1 MIIYQVLPRLW
12 GRGRFSDW
20 KAPAFDYLKH
30 LGADAVWFTGIPRH
44 SSGKPFVKGNPG
56 SPYAIEDYF
65 DVNPYLA
72 DKPEKRIEEF
82 KALVGRCHRAGLRVI
97 TDLVPNHVS
106 PDCSDVPTHPYCDYD
121 WTDTRKID
129 YSAPGAWEAMK
140 RVALFWAD
148 LGVDG
153 FRCDMAEL
161 VPLDFLVWLTAEVRR
176 KHPGFIFIAEV
187 YDKANY
193 RPFLQQ
199 ACFDLL
205 YDKSGFYD
213 IVRAI
218 LTEGRSVRELSSNW
232 QRLSDLQG
240 GMLNF
245 LENHDE
251 QRLASPQFAGS
262 PEKGYAALAFG
273 ALFNDASFM
282 IYAGQELGEAA
293 PEAADGRTSI
303 FNNVRVSTLQDS
315 PLPHSGNPV
324 LQRYRAIL
332 AYSAKFRGLA
342 NWDLCYCNADS
353 PGFDPDRHFAFVRY
367 GSGGAWVVLCNFGC
381 KAAKCSILLPEPL
394 RRAAGRAMPH
404 SITLEAAPWDAAIR
418 KIY

>member
-1 MIIYQVLPRLW
+1 MIVYQVLPRLW

-20 KAPAFDYLKH
+20 KVPAFNYVKS
-30 LGADAVWFTGIPRH
+30 LGADCIWYTGIPRH
-44 SSGKPFVKGNPG
+44 ASGKDYVKGDPG
-56 SPYAIEDYF
+56 SPYSIEDYY

-72 DKPEKRIEEF
+72 DDPDRRLEEF
-82 KALVGRCHRAGLRVI
+82 KALVERTHAAGLKVI

-106 PDCSDVPTHPYCDYD
+106 PDCTDVPTLPYCDYD

-129 YSAPGAWEAMK
+129 YSAPGAWESMK
-140 RVALFWAD
+140 SIALFWAG

-161 VPLDFLVWLTAEVRR
+161 VPLDFLGWLAAEVRR
-176 KHPGFIFIAEV
+176 VHPSFIFIAEV

-193 RPFLQQ
+193 RPFLKD
-199 ACFDLL
+199 AGFNLL

-213 IVRAI
+213 IARGI
-218 LTEGRSVRELSSNW
+218 LTEGRSVCALSSNW
-232 QRLSDLQG
+232 QELGDMQD

-251 QRLASPQFAGS
+251 QRLSSPQFAGT
-262 PEKGYAALAFG
+262 PAKGYAALAFG
-273 ALFNDASFM
+273 ALFNNASFM
-282 IYAGQELGEAA
+282 VYAGQELGEAA
-293 PEAADGRTSI
+293 PESADGRTSI
-303 FNNVRVSTLQDS
+303 FNSVRVATLQDS

-332 AYSAKFRGLA
+332 AYERIFRGLR

-353 PGFDPDRHFAFVRY
+353 PGFNPDAHFAFVRY
-367 GSGGAWVVLCNFGC
+367 GGSGAWAVLCNFSSSPACADICLPPELRSACGKGC
-381 KAAKCSILLPEPL
+381 PPEL
-394 RRAAGRAMPH
+394 R
-404 SITLEAAPWDAAIR
+404 LEAAPWDICI
-418 KIY
+418 KKFL